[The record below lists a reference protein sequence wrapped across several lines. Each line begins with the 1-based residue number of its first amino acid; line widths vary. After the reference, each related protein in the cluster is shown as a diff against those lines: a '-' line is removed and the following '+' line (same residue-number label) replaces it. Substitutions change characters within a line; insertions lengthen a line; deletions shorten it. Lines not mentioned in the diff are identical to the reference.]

1 MLTRRHIRI
10 KVMQSVYSFNL
21 GQQNK
26 LEQEVLFFKE
36 SVDQTFNLYLL
47 LLGLLKALQ
56 AHAEDQLEII
66 EKNKIQNESQSNI
79 LKTFSKNRVL
89 IFLKD
94 HEVLAKQLQPIAL
107 TFYGR
112 AVTKALILFLLINL
126 NGVCPL
132 HSTH

>member
-79 LKTFSKNRVL
+79 LKTFSKNSTVSR
-89 IFLKD
+89 IHFQQKP
-94 HEVLAKQLQPIAL
+94 K
-107 TFYGR
+107 
-112 AVTKALILFLLINL
+112 VTD
-126 NGVCPL
+126 
-132 HSTH
+132 